1 VYLIKEVPLVDGK
14 LENRQV
20 LVAVAAAV
28 AQLSKNGK
36 RGKKRVV
43 MRRLMFWVLT
53 LLTLLLSSLRGE
65 E

>member
-14 LENRQV
+14 LENCQV
-20 LVAVAAAV
+20 LVAV

-36 RGKKRVV
+36 RGKNGYETIN
-43 MRRLMFWVLT
+43 VLNIDSFVSAI
-53 LLTLLLSSLRGE
+53 LLLSSLRGE